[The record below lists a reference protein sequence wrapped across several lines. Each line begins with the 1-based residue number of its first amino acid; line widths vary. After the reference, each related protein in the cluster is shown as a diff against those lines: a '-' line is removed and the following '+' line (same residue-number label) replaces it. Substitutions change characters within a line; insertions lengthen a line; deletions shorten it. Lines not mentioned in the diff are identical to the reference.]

1 MGVKNVVRRIG
12 EKAGDKVAQLSKLS
26 PAQIVDVQA
35 KREEYLLQMPK
46 PNDEVA
52 QSITEKMMAASS
64 IEIFNA
70 FLPQIKEL
78 YLPMIEGS
86 EYDEVFDTDFNI
98 RYFNIT
104 NWVTDKKENNLE
116 KLVNVYAVL
125 SNEDCNIALVF
136 NRTQKKT
143 NVYLAVINTKN
154 ADNKVDITA
163 ATVKYSLKAHKVFIF
178 NKETEER
185 IYF

>member
-104 NWVTDKKENNLE
+104 KWVTDKKENNLE

-136 NRTQKKT
+136 NC
-143 NVYLAVINTKN
+143 
-154 ADNKVDITA
+154 
-163 ATVKYSLKAHKVFIF
+163 S
-178 NKETEER
+178 
-185 IYF
+185 